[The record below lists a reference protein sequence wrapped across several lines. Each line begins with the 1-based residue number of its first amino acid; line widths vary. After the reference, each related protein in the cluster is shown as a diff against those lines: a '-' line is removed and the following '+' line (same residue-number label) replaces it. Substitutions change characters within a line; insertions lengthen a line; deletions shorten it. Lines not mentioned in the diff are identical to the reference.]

1 VFTAVDV
8 LFIAAFAGCPSLSPA
23 GRMSASAADVISAAA
38 AAKDLKGFLNPKDP
52 VAISFW
58 IISIAMV
65 AATVFFLMESMAV
78 GLHWK
83 TSMNVGALVTLVA
96 AVHYFY
102 MREFWVQIGSSP
114 IVYRYIDWSITVP
127 LQMIEFYLI
136 LSAVQPD
143 IGVGMFWRL
152 LGGTVVMLAFGYVGE
167 ADIINAWVGF
177 VVGLLGWCFILY
189 EIFLGAAGSVAA
201 DKVNENVKASFNTMR
216 IIVTAGW
223 SIYPLGYFFGY
234 LLGSVNDDALNLVY
248 NLADFI
254 NKIAFCLAIW
264 SCAKKD
270 TAH

>member
-1 VFTAVDV
+1 
-8 LFIAAFAGCPSLSPA
+8 
-23 GRMSASAADVISAAA
+23 MAAA
-38 AAKDLKGFLNPKDP
+38 YMPDPRLKGFLDPNDP

-102 MREFWVQIGSSP
+102 MREFWVQLGTSP

-127 LQMIEFYLI
+127 LQMVEFYLI
-136 LSAVQPD
+136 LSAVQPN
-143 IGVGMFWRL
+143 IGAGMFWRL
-152 LGGTVVMLAFGYVGE
+152 LVGTVFMLAAGYCGE
-167 ADIINAWVGF
+167 AGMVNAAFGFFVGMC
-177 VVGLLGWCFILY
+177 GWGYILY
-189 EIFLGAAGSVAA
+189 EIFAGEAGSVAA
-201 DKVNENVKASFNTMR
+201 SGDKVGKHVKTSFDTMR
-216 IIVTAGW
+216 FIVTVGW

-234 LLGSVNDDALNLVY
+234 LMGQVRDDVLNLVY
-248 NLADFI
+248 NLADFV

-264 SCAKKD
+264 QSAKND
-270 TAH
+270 THERTYSSSGQRQGMFS